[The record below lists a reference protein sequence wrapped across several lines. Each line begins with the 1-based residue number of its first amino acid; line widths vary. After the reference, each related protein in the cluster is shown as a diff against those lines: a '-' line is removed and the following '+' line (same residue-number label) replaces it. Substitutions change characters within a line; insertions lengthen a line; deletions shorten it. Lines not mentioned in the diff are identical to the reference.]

1 MLDGYPIRSF
11 LWRVV
16 GRRGGRPLFRVY
28 QNVLLQLTLRHAQ
41 LHSPFYRPLLAQ
53 CGPDLARIRSVADL
67 HELGF
72 FTTAS
77 DLRRDPWAFL
87 SVPRDEVVYVMTSA
101 GTTGKP
107 KMVFLT
113 RSDWN
118 IVAADAA
125 VGLHAFGVGRRDVA
139 QILYCYGEPGWMVGP
154 LLQATLEHL
163 GLLIV
168 PAGNSAPI
176 EQQIDMMRTYGTT
189 VLAGTPSYL
198 HRLTEEAQ
206 KLVDL
211 HSLRVRLMFLG
222 AEAWSESFRA
232 YLQKAWGARVYDSYG
247 MTEIGLAG
255 AGECGLQA
263 GLHVMPN
270 LIFEVI
276 DPETGANLPPGKEG
290 ELVVTT
296 LGRQAMPLLRYR
308 TGDIAAL
315 VPEERCPCGI
325 PTPRLSRIKGRS
337 DDMVCL
343 GTGEN
348 LYPEDLDRTLMG
360 IPSVSGYQLIIGKQ
374 GYKDTL
380 SLHVETS
387 SPSQELAQTIVDRL
401 YRSLGFLRHDV
412 QQSQTIVAPTVEFL
426 APGGLRARSPIK
438 VRKVVDRRKQAVHVE
453 PEIQGAE

>member
-11 LWRVV
+11 LWRTV
-16 GRRGGRPLFRVY
+16 GRRGGRALLPHY
-28 QNVLLQLTLRHAQ
+28 QNLLLRHTLRHAQ
-41 LHSPFYRPLLAQ
+41 LHSPFYRRLFAERSIDPAQ
-53 CGPDLARIRSVADL
+53 VRHTGDL
-67 HELGF
+67 HKLGF

-77 DLRRDPWAFL
+77 DLRHDPWAFL
-87 SVPRDEVVYVMTSA
+87 AVPRERIVYVMTSA

-107 KMVFLT
+107 KMIFLT
-113 RSDWN
+113 RHDWN
-118 IVAADAA
+118 VVAADAA
-125 VGLHAFGVGRRDVA
+125 VGMRAFGITQSDVA

-154 LLQATLEHL
+154 LLQATFEHL

-168 PAGNSAPI
+168 PAGNAAPI

-211 HSLRVRLMFLG
+211 HSLHVRMMFLG
-222 AEAWSESFRA
+222 AEAWSEAFRA
-232 YLQKAWGARVYDSYG
+232 YLQKAWGARVFDSYG

-276 DPETGANLPPGKEG
+276 DPETGDSLPPGKEG

-325 PTPRLSRIKGRS
+325 PTPRITRIKGRS

-360 IPSVSGYQLIIGKQ
+360 IPSISGYQLIIGKQ

-380 SLHVETS
+380 SLQVETG
-387 SPSQELAQTIVDRL
+387 SPSQELAQTILDRL

-412 QQSQTIVAPTVEFL
+412 QQSQTIVAPTVEFV

-438 VRKVVDRRKQAVHVE
+438 VRKVVDRRPHAVHVE
-453 PEIQGAE
+453 PEAGGAG